1 MSTRGASAED
11 VSPAAG
17 ATVERV
23 LPAPAGAG
31 AGTDRRAARG
41 EPAVRSSAGGVPAWL
56 VLLFVIAF
64 TANMLAGW
72 TTRLTI
78 DLMRGVSPFAMAVR
92 TRDLAILPYWSPIA
106 YVLATSTILVY
117 LWPVIAYFRAGTP
130 APAPVVVQRR
140 ALAAPL
146 AVATMGFIPWLI
158 GIVLM
163 PTITVIRDGTWST
176 DLLSQHVYSPLVNGF
191 LASATTYLLL
201 DWLFRTLVVPR
212 VFPDGRLAD
221 APAALVLGVR
231 GRLLVFL
238 VAIAFT
244 PLFTMLGL
252 LRAELMRLHA
262 GSEDPARVITEL
274 ATAGTL
280 VFAVFV
286 ALGIFLTL
294 VLAQT
299 LTRPLA
305 CVADALRRVRGGDL
319 DVRVRVDAT
328 DEVGLLENGVNALV
342 ETLQDRERILRTFG
356 RIVEPAVRDR
366 LLAGDVGLGGEL
378 RHATV
383 VFCDLRGFT
392 ALAERTPPAE
402 VVATLNE
409 FFSLMTAWVRS
420 CGGYVDK
427 FIGDALLVIFG
438 LLEEREDAGAT
449 GAAAAMRCALGMRER
464 LADLN
469 AARTAAG
476 KAPLVVSVG
485 VHAGEVLAGR
495 IGAEDRHEYTVIG
508 DTVNVAARLQ
518 QLCKESEHAV
528 LVSETAYELASTG
541 GVHCTVAQRDA
552 VTLRGR
558 REPVR
563 VFAIA

>member
-1 MSTRGASAED
+1 MSTPNATDIVPETGGADVGRVTPETSSAN
-11 VSPAAG
+11 A
-17 ATVERV
+17 ERV
-23 LPAPAGAG
+23 DATRA
-31 AGTDRRAARG
+31 DRVARG
-41 EPAVRSSAGGVPAWL
+41 VPLWL

-64 TANMLAGW
+64 TANLLAGW

-78 DLMRGVSPFAMAVR
+78 DLMRGVSPYAMAVR
-92 TRDLAILPYWSPIA
+92 RRDLAILPYWSPVA
-106 YVLATSTILVY
+106 YVLATTAILLY
-117 LWPVIAYFRAGTP
+117 LRPVIAYFRRGTP
-130 APAPVVVQRR
+130 APAPLLVRRR
-140 ALAAPL
+140 ALEAPL
-146 AVATMGFIPWLI
+146 AVTTMSFLPWLI
-158 GIVLM
+158 GIVLL
-163 PTITVIRDGTWST
+163 PAITVALDGTWSP

-212 VFPDGRLAD
+212 VFPDGRLAET
-221 APAALVLGVR
+221 PASLVLGVR

-262 GSEDPARVITEL
+262 GYKDPATVITEL

-280 VFAVFV
+280 VFVVFV
-286 ALGIFLTL
+286 GLGMFLTL

-299 LTRPLA
+299 LTRPLGS
-305 CVADALRRVRGGDL
+305 VADALRRVRGGDL
-319 DVRVRVDAT
+319 DVRVRVDAI

-342 ETLQDRERILRTFG
+342 ETLQDRERILHTFG

-366 LLAGDVGLGGEL
+366 LLAGDVGVGGEL

-383 VFCDLRGFT
+383 LFCDLRGFT

-409 FFSLMTAWVRS
+409 FFSLTTAWVRS

-427 FIGDALLVIFG
+427 FIGDAVLVIFG
-438 LLEEREDAGAT
+438 LLEERQDGGTA
-449 GAAAAMRCALGMRER
+449 GAAAALRCGLGMRER
-464 LADLN
+464 LAELN
-469 AARTAAG
+469 AARAAAG
-476 KAPLVVSVG
+476 KTPLLVSVG

-495 IGAEDRHEYTVIG
+495 IGAADRHEYTVIG

-518 QLCKESEHAV
+518 QLCKESAHAV
-528 LVSETAYELASTG
+528 LVSETAYDLACAG
-541 GVHCTVAQRDA
+541 GVQCTVAQRDA

-563 VFAIA
+563 VFAVA